1 MLFQDKKIL
10 LGVCGSIS
18 AYKAAYLIRLLVKQ
32 GANVQVIM
40 TQEAKAFI
48 SPLTLSTLS
57 KNPVLSEYFDI
68 ETGNWNNHVELAK
81 SADLF
86 LIAPT
91 TANTLAKF
99 ANGLCDS
106 LMEAVYLSCT
116 CPIIIAPAMDLDMWK
131 HPSTKR
137 NIGKLVS
144 YGNLIIQPESGELA
158 SGLVGEGR
166 LAEPETIVD
175 FIQTHVS
182 ENLPLKGYQVLLTA
196 GPTYEPIDPVRYIG
210 NHSSGKMGYALAQT
224 LQRMGAE
231 VTLISGPS
239 SLPLIEGVNT
249 IKVTTADQMYQEV
262 MHLFD
267 QSDIM
272 IMSAAVAD
280 YTPEQKADQ
289 KIKKTEDV
297 FSLKLKK
304 TKDILFELGQKKSS
318 SQLLV
323 GFALETQ
330 NALNNAKDKLKRK
343 NLDLIILNSMED
355 EGAGFAHDTNQ
366 ITIIDKQLQETN
378 YPLKSKDEVALD
390 IAKTICKALKS

>member
-40 TQEAKAFI
+40 TKEAKAFI

-57 KNPVLSEYFDI
+57 KNPVLSEYFDTD
-68 ETGNWNNHVELAK
+68 TGHWNNHVELAK

-116 CPIIIAPAMDLDMWK
+116 CPIMIAPAMDLDMWK

-137 NIGKLVS
+137 NIEKLIS
-144 YGNLIIQPESGELA
+144 YGNLIIRPESGELA
-158 SGLVGEGR
+158 SGLIGEGR
-166 LAEPETIVD
+166 LAEPEAILE
-175 FIQTHVS
+175 FLRSHLS
-182 ENLPLKGYQVLLTA
+182 EHLPLKGYKALLTA

-210 NHSSGKMGYALAQT
+210 NHSSGKMGYALAKA
-224 LQRMGAE
+224 LLRMGAE

-239 SLPLIEGVNT
+239 SLPAIQGVNT
-249 IKVTTADQMYQEV
+249 IKTTTAHQMYQEV
-262 MHLFD
+262 IRLCD
-267 QSDIM
+267 QSDIL

-280 YTPEQKADQ
+280 YTPEEKADQ

-304 TKDILFELGQKKSS
+304 TKDILYELGQRKSS

-330 NALNNAKDKLKRK
+330 NALDNAKEKLKRK
-343 NLDLIILNSMED
+343 NLDLIVLNSMEN

-366 ITIIDKQLQETN
+366 ITIIDKCLQETN
-378 YPLKSKDEVALD
+378 YPLKSKDEVAVD
-390 IAKTICKALKS
+390 IAETICKALKS